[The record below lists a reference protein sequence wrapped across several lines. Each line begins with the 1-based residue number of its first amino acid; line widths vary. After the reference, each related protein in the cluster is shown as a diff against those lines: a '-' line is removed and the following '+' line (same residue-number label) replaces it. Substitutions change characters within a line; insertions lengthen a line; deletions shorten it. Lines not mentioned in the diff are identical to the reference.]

1 MTKSSWR
8 CVKKVWVALSVAIT
22 LIAIHGGTPVA
33 FGQDPAQTKYDQAM
47 AYYQWGD
54 YVEAM
59 AAFEELLKLNS
70 TSDLADDAQYMLGQ
84 CYVALDQYDD
94 AIFAFYTAAYKYPKG
109 NRCDDALV
117 SLAGILYRQD
127 HMSEALDTYEQ
138 IGKTYPRSRHAAYA
152 QTCVGWLS
160 AGMGDAKKA
169 RAALEKVAMH
179 YPDSPYA
186 KIARESL
193 EHLPETAPSEKI
205 GKTTLTLDCNTGQPV
220 EGRPVEFSATVSDQG
235 VKNEISY
242 QWYLDGQPVGW
253 TGLSPKWQDPTPGTH
268 HVTLMVFDGK
278 EKQGKTVEFTVAPAA
293 PLKPPTPTS
302 SIIKQTF
309 LLSSVPPSPWTRGNE
324 FSSGDTVY
332 VWVESQILNK
342 PHTLEI
348 VWIDP
353 FGKEAKR
360 ERFELR
366 GWGAGETFWSE
377 LQTGR
382 QQMQGQWKVDILVD
396 GQVEGP
402 LSFIL
407 NP

>member
-1 MTKSSWR
+1 MRKSSWR

-22 LIAIHGGTPVA
+22 LIAIQGGARIA
-33 FGQDPAQTKYDQAM
+33 FGQDPAQTKYDEAM
-47 AYYQWGD
+47 AYYLSSEYD
-54 YVEAM
+54 RAM
-59 AAFEELLKLNS
+59 VAFEGLLSLYPA
-70 TSDLADDAQYMLGQ
+70 SDLADDGQYMLGQ
-84 CYVALDQYDD
+84 CYVALDRYDD
-94 AIFAFYTAAYKYPKG
+94 AIFAFYTAAYGYPKG
-109 NRCDDALV
+109 NRCDDALI
-117 SLAGILYRQD
+117 SLAGSLYRQG
-127 HMSEALDTYEQ
+127 HTPQALDTYEH
-138 IGKTYPRSRHAAYA
+138 IANAYPQSKHGAYA
-152 QTCVGWLS
+152 RTCVGWLS

-253 TGLSPKWQDPTPGTH
+253 TGLSPKWQHPTPGTH
-268 HVTLMVFDGK
+268 HVTIMVFDGK
-278 EKQGKTVEFTVAPAA
+278 EKVGKTVEFTVAPAA
-293 PLKPPTPTS
+293 SLTPPTPTS

-309 LLSSVPPSPWTRGNE
+309 LLKSIPPSPWTRATA
-324 FSSGDTVY
+324 FSFGDTIY
-332 VWVESQILNK
+332 MWVESKVLHE

-353 FGKEAKR
+353 SGKEVKR
-360 ERFELR
+360 EGVELR
-366 GWGAGETFWSE
+366 GWGAGENIWSE
-377 LQTGR
+377 LKTS
-382 QQMQGQWKVDILVD
+382 QQLMPGQWNIDLIVD
-396 GQVEGP
+396 GSRERS
-402 LSFIL
+402 LSFL
-407 NP
+407 LEP